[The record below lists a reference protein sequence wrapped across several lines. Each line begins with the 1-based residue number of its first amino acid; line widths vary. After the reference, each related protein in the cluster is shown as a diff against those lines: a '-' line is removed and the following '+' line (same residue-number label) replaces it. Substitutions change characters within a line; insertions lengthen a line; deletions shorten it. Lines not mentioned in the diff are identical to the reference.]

1 MKLYYAPGTCALA
14 CWISLEWSGL
24 DYEVE
29 RVKLG
34 SEEYLKV
41 NPLGMVPALD
51 VPDYKIVTQANAVLN
66 YIAAS
71 SPESQLGPDAD
82 LQAQTEFN
90 EIMAFLTGDFHPSF
104 WPIFSPNRYT
114 VSKKADELDAV
125 VQAAYQRVDR
135 VMTFLDGL
143 IGDTD
148 HVYRNQ
154 RTVADPYAFVMATWS
169 VKTPKPWTEY
179 PNLARFMKAMKEDEA
194 VAKVLQLSK

>member
-90 EIMAFLTGDFHPSF
+90 EIMAFLTGDSHPSF

-135 VMTFLDGL
+135 AMTFLDGL

-154 RTVADPYAFVMATWS
+154 RTVADPYAFVRLFVNCS
-169 VKTPKPWTEY
+169 G
-179 PNLARFMKAMKEDEA
+179 
-194 VAKVLQLSK
+194 